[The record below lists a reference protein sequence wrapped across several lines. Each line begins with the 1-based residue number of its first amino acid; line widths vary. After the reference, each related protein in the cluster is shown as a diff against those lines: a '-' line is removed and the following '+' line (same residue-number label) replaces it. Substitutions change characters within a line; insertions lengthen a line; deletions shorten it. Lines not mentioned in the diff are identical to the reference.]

1 MVRLNPDPH
10 AKKYAYVP
18 KGSVTAF
25 FSSGK
30 DYEPAL
36 QALADAGFGEDRIDV
51 FTGEEGAE
59 KLDVDGRHHGMW
71 VRFMRS
77 VEDNVTDDAY
87 LAHRTDNVLRSG
99 GTVIAVYMHG
109 NRKERDQ
116 VIEILK
122 TAGGTEPVSY
132 GKWVTE
138 TF

>member
-25 FSSGK
+25 FPAGQ
-30 DYEPAL
+30 DFEPAL
-36 QALADAGFGEDRIDV
+36 QALEDAGFGEDRIDV

-59 KLDVDGRHHGMW
+59 KLDVDGRHHSMW
-71 VRFMRS
+71 VRFVRS

-87 LAHRTDNVLRSG
+87 LVHRMDSFLRSG
-99 GTVIAVYMHG
+99 GAIVAVYVHG
-109 NRKERDQ
+109 KRKERDQ

-122 TAGGTEPVSY
+122 NNGGTEPVYY